1 MEPPIWKSSFICRHA
16 LNKFCFF
23 TDFPGGLPIVLVFE
37 ERKMGTPRLV
47 RVNELLKREIAED
60 IQRNYAMSDF
70 DSGSVTVTRVE
81 CAPDLR
87 DANVFIS
94 IFGHED
100 EREDMIG
107 YLNRHRQEIVR
118 MMIKRVKL
126 KYTPRLHFVLDE
138 SIEGGDRI
146 LSLLADMERENPE
159 AFKDDEERYEES

>member
-1 MEPPIWKSSFICRHA
+1 
-16 LNKFCFF
+16 
-23 TDFPGGLPIVLVFE
+23 
-37 ERKMGTPRLV
+37 MGTPRLV

-60 IQRNYAMSDF
+60 VHRNFSMSDF
-70 DSGSVTVTRVE
+70 DTAAITVTRVE
-81 CAPDLR
+81 CAADLR

-100 EREDMIG
+100 ERDRMIS
-107 YLNRHRQEIVR
+107 YLNRHRQEVIR

-146 LSLLADMERENPE
+146 LSMLADMERENPV
-159 AFKDDEERYEES
+159 AFSKDNEKTDEKS

>member
-1 MEPPIWKSSFICRHA
+1 
-16 LNKFCFF
+16 
-23 TDFPGGLPIVLVFE
+23 
-37 ERKMGTPRLV
+37 MGTPRLV

-60 IQRNYAMSDF
+60 IHRNFSLSDF
-70 DSGSVTVTRVE
+70 DTAAVTVTRVE

-100 EREDMIG
+100 ERDRMIS
-107 YLNRHRQEIVR
+107 YLNRHRQEVIR
-118 MMIKRVKL
+118 LMIKRVKL

-146 LSLLADMERENPE
+146 LSMLEEMERENPA
-159 AFKDDEERYEES
+159 AFSKDNEKTDEKS